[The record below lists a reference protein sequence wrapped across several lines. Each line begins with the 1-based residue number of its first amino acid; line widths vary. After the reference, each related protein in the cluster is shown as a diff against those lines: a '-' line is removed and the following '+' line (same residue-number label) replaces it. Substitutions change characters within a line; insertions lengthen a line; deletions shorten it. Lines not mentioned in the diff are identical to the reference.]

1 MVWFGPLP
9 PDLLIKNPAGLRVM
23 GRGLEL
29 SESAS
34 EVLFEMKDGIEWLE
48 LAGRFFA
55 VVTLITSARE
65 EEPLDTGNV
74 PAEPDRIWLEVSLV
88 VPDVSE
94 LYLGLLSTLLL
105 YISCLSLAF
114 RRRWTAQELADGPT
128 KAGHDKDICSF
139 LNGADVPP
147 GSGQPRLRAL
157 SSFLRKVCQLF
168 TTSSLTG

>member
-9 PDLLIKNPAGLRVM
+9 PDLPIKNPAGLRGR

-34 EVLFEMKDGIEWLE
+34 EVLFEMKDGMEWLE
-48 LAGRFFA
+48 LAGGLFA
-55 VVTLITSARE
+55 LVALTTSARE
-65 EEPLDTGNV
+65 EEPLDTDIVAVGS
-74 PAEPDRIWLEVSLV
+74 AGIWLEASLV

-114 RRRWTAQELADGPT
+114 RRRWTAQELADGPAR
-128 KAGHDKDICSF
+128 AGHDMDICSF
-139 LNGADVPP
+139 LNGAEVPP
-147 GSGQPRLRAL
+147 GSGQPRLRVL

>member
-1 MVWFGPLP
+1 MVWFGPFPAALP
-9 PDLLIKNPAGLRVM
+9 IKNPAAFRGIGLA
-23 GRGLEL
+23 LEL

-34 EVLFEMKDGIEWLE
+34 EFKVKEGIDWLE
-48 LAGRFFA
+48 LAGGFVA
-55 VVTLITSARE
+55 LVALITSARRE
-65 EEPLDTGNV
+65 DPLDTGIV
-74 PAEPDRIWLEVSLV
+74 AAESVRIWLEASLG

-105 YISCLSLAF
+105 YMSCLSLAF

-128 KAGHDKDICSF
+128 RAGHDKDICSF
-139 LNGADVPP
+139 LNGAEVPP
-147 GSGQPRLRAL
+147 GSGQPRLRVL

>member
-1 MVWFGPLP
+1 
-9 PDLLIKNPAGLRVM
+9 M

-34 EVLFEMKDGIEWLE
+34 EVLFEMKDCIERLE
-48 LAGRFFA
+48 VAGWVLA

-65 EEPLDTGNV
+65 EDPLDRGIV
-74 PAEPDRIWLEVSLV
+74 AAESARIWLEESLV

-128 KAGHDKDICSF
+128 RAGHDKDICSF
-139 LNGADVPP
+139 LNGAEVPP
-147 GSGQPRLRAL
+147 GSGQPRLR
-157 SSFLRKVCQLF
+157 V
-168 TTSSLTG
+168 